1 MRQTQRNLF
10 KETTAVGVGPETKD
24 LSFPC
29 MEKIAGA
36 YGIPYLSDTK
46 NEELPVI
53 LKQFTEIDGFAMCE
67 VFVDSVQGFEPKPSA
82 MKLADGSLV
91 SPPLEDLAPFLDRDE
106 LKIDACT
113 KCEGQMTES
122 LGEDNTATVLI
133 TRKGAKKADKELYMV
148 ENAKF
153 KALMFGAKT
162 GIRTGDEADKINF
175 DKFTDAAAWLD
186 YELSWEKNNN
196 NVGFLGFDNS
206 SSDKMAKQAGYG
218 KVTKRSTKDKTITTP
233 GDCEDTT
240 ETIPGVTCWM
250 VKNIAGSFL
259 ADTTY
264 TGICS
269 NFLFDVCDLETPGTT
284 TDAPLPGTFT

>member
-1 MRQTQRNLF
+1 MKKTLIALF
-10 KETTAVGVGPETKD
+10 VAAFCFSSMAQVLIYDYSVSFKRIDVKQVKTTYKNDNVKKTVKLDSPKVVSDKFVGYV
-24 LSFPC
+24 
-29 MEKIAGA
+29 
-36 YGIPYLSDTK
+36 
-46 NEELPVI
+46 V
-53 LKQFTEIDGFAMCE
+53 
-67 VFVDSVQGFEPKPSA
+67 V
-82 MKLADGSLV
+82 
-91 SPPLEDLAPFLDRDE
+91 
-106 LKIDACT
+106 DACT

-162 GIRTGDEADKINF
+162 GIRTGNEADKINF

-186 YELSWEKNNN
+186 YELSWEKNN

-269 NFLFDVCDLETPGTT
+269 NFLFDVCDLDTPGTT
-284 TDAPLPGTFT
+284 TDAPLPGTFTLKLNNGLTFNKGAFRYTSKNDEKLLAALKAKLGFN

>member
-1 MRQTQRNLF
+1 MKKTLIALF
-10 KETTAVGVGPETKD
+10 VAAFCFSSMAQVLIYDYSVSFKRIDVKQVKTTYKNDNVKKTVKLDSPKVVSDKFVGYV
-24 LSFPC
+24 
-29 MEKIAGA
+29 
-36 YGIPYLSDTK
+36 
-46 NEELPVI
+46 V
-53 LKQFTEIDGFAMCE
+53 
-67 VFVDSVQGFEPKPSA
+67 V
-82 MKLADGSLV
+82 
-91 SPPLEDLAPFLDRDE
+91 
-106 LKIDACT
+106 DACE
-113 KCEGQMTES
+113 KCDGQMTES
-122 LGEDNTATVLI
+122 LNEDNTATVLI
-133 TRKGAKKADKELYMV
+133 TRKGAKKADKTLYTV

-175 DKFTDAAAWLD
+175 DKFTDAAAWLN

-196 NVGFLGFDNS
+196 HVGFLGLDNS
-206 SSDKMAKQAGYG
+206 SSDKMAVQAGYG

-240 ETIPGVTCWM
+240 ETIKGKTCWM

-284 TDAPLPGTFT
+284 TDAPLPGTFTLKLNNGITFNKGAFRYTSKEAAVEALKAKLGF

>member
-1 MRQTQRNLF
+1 MKKTLIALF
-10 KETTAVGVGPETKD
+10 VAAFCFSSMAQVLIYDYSVSFKRIDVKQVKTTYKNDNVKKTVKLDSPKVVSDKLVGYV
-24 LSFPC
+24 
-29 MEKIAGA
+29 
-36 YGIPYLSDTK
+36 
-46 NEELPVI
+46 V
-53 LKQFTEIDGFAMCE
+53 
-67 VFVDSVQGFEPKPSA
+67 V
-82 MKLADGSLV
+82 
-91 SPPLEDLAPFLDRDE
+91 
-106 LKIDACT
+106 DACT

-122 LGEDNTATVLI
+122 LNEDNTATVLI
-133 TRKGAKKADKELYMV
+133 TRKGAKKADRELRTI

-186 YELSWEKNNN
+186 YELSWVKKNN

-284 TDAPLPGTFT
+284 TDAPLPGTFTLKLNNGLTFNKGAFRYTSKNDEQLLKDLAKKLGF

>member
-1 MRQTQRNLF
+1 MKKTLIALF
-10 KETTAVGVGPETKD
+10 VAAFCFSSMAQVLIYDYSVSFKRIDVKQVKTTYKNDNVKKTVKLDSPKVVSDKFVGYV
-24 LSFPC
+24 
-29 MEKIAGA
+29 
-36 YGIPYLSDTK
+36 
-46 NEELPVI
+46 V
-53 LKQFTEIDGFAMCE
+53 
-67 VFVDSVQGFEPKPSA
+67 V
-82 MKLADGSLV
+82 
-91 SPPLEDLAPFLDRDE
+91 
-106 LKIDACT
+106 DACE

-122 LGEDNTATVLI
+122 LNEDNTATVLI
-133 TRKGAKKADKELYMV
+133 TRKGAKKADKTLYTV

-162 GIRTGDEADKINF
+162 GIRTADEADKINF
-175 DKFTDAAAWLD
+175 DKFTDAAAWLN

-196 NVGFLGFDNS
+196 HVGFLGLDNS
-206 SSDKMAKQAGYG
+206 SSDKMAVQAGYG

-240 ETIPGVTCWM
+240 ETIKGKTCWM

-284 TDAPLPGTFT
+284 TDAPLPGTFTLKLNNGLTFNKGAFRYTSKEAAVEALKAKLGF

>member
-1 MRQTQRNLF
+1 MKKTLIALF
-10 KETTAVGVGPETKD
+10 VAAFCFSSMAQVLIYDYSVSFKRIDVKQVKTTYKNDNVKKTVKLDSPKVVSDKLVGYV
-24 LSFPC
+24 
-29 MEKIAGA
+29 
-36 YGIPYLSDTK
+36 
-46 NEELPVI
+46 V
-53 LKQFTEIDGFAMCE
+53 
-67 VFVDSVQGFEPKPSA
+67 V
-82 MKLADGSLV
+82 
-91 SPPLEDLAPFLDRDE
+91 
-106 LKIDACT
+106 DACT

-122 LGEDNTATVLI
+122 LNEDNTATVLI
-133 TRKGAKKADKELYMV
+133 TRKGAKKADRELRTI

-284 TDAPLPGTFT
+284 TDAPLPGTFTLKLNNGLTFNKGAFRYTSKNDEQLLKDLAKKLGF

>member
-1 MRQTQRNLF
+1 MKKTLIALF
-10 KETTAVGVGPETKD
+10 VAAFCFSSMAQVLIYDYSVSFKRIDVKQVKTTYKNDNVKKSVKLDSPKVVSDKLVGYV
-24 LSFPC
+24 
-29 MEKIAGA
+29 
-36 YGIPYLSDTK
+36 
-46 NEELPVI
+46 V
-53 LKQFTEIDGFAMCE
+53 
-67 VFVDSVQGFEPKPSA
+67 V
-82 MKLADGSLV
+82 
-91 SPPLEDLAPFLDRDE
+91 
-106 LKIDACT
+106 DACT

-122 LGEDNTATVLI
+122 LNEDNTATVLI
-133 TRKGAKKADKELYMV
+133 TRKGAKKADKTLYTV

-162 GIRTGDEADKINF
+162 GIRTGNEADKINF

-284 TDAPLPGTFT
+284 TDAPLPGTFTLKLNNGLTFNKGAFRYTTKEAAFKALKAKLGF

>member
-1 MRQTQRNLF
+1 MKKTLIALF
-10 KETTAVGVGPETKD
+10 VAAFCFSSMAQVLIYDYSVSFKRIDVKQVKTTYKNDNVKKTVKLDSPKVVSDKFVGYV
-24 LSFPC
+24 
-29 MEKIAGA
+29 
-36 YGIPYLSDTK
+36 
-46 NEELPVI
+46 V
-53 LKQFTEIDGFAMCE
+53 
-67 VFVDSVQGFEPKPSA
+67 V
-82 MKLADGSLV
+82 
-91 SPPLEDLAPFLDRDE
+91 
-106 LKIDACT
+106 DACE

-122 LGEDNTATVLI
+122 IGDNTATVLI

-148 ENAKF
+148 EDAKF

-162 GIRTGDEADKINF
+162 GIRTGQEADKINF
-175 DKFTDAAAWLD
+175 DKFTDAALWLS
-186 YELSWEKNNN
+186 YELSWEKNENH
-196 NVGFLGFDNS
+196 VGFLGLDNS
-206 SSDKMAKQAGYG
+206 SSDKMAMQAGYG

-240 ETIPGVTCWM
+240 ETIEGVTCWM

-284 TDAPLPGTFT
+284 TDAPLPGTFTLKLNNSLTFNKGAFRYTRKEAAVEALKAKLGF

>member
-1 MRQTQRNLF
+1 MKKTLIALF
-10 KETTAVGVGPETKD
+10 VAAFCFSSMAQVLIYDYSVSFKRIDVKQVKTTYKNDNVKKTVKLDSPKVVSDKFVGYV
-24 LSFPC
+24 
-29 MEKIAGA
+29 
-36 YGIPYLSDTK
+36 
-46 NEELPVI
+46 V
-53 LKQFTEIDGFAMCE
+53 
-67 VFVDSVQGFEPKPSA
+67 V
-82 MKLADGSLV
+82 
-91 SPPLEDLAPFLDRDE
+91 
-106 LKIDACT
+106 DACT

-162 GIRTGDEADKINF
+162 GIRTGDEAYKINF

-240 ETIPGVTCWM
+240 IPGVTCWM

-284 TDAPLPGTFT
+284 TDAPLPGTFTLKLNNGLTFNKGAFRYTSKNDEKLLAALKAKLGFN

>member
-1 MRQTQRNLF
+1 MKKTLIALF
-10 KETTAVGVGPETKD
+10 VAAFCFSSMAQVLIYDYSVSFKRIDVKQVKTTYKNDNVKKTVKLDSPKVVSDKFVGYV
-24 LSFPC
+24 
-29 MEKIAGA
+29 
-36 YGIPYLSDTK
+36 
-46 NEELPVI
+46 V
-53 LKQFTEIDGFAMCE
+53 
-67 VFVDSVQGFEPKPSA
+67 V
-82 MKLADGSLV
+82 
-91 SPPLEDLAPFLDRDE
+91 
-106 LKIDACT
+106 DACT

-148 ENAKF
+148 EDAKF

-284 TDAPLPGTFT
+284 TDAPLPGTFTLKLNNSLTFNKGAFRYTSKNDEKLLAALKAKLGF

>member
-1 MRQTQRNLF
+1 MKKTLIALF
-10 KETTAVGVGPETKD
+10 VAAFCFSSMAQVLIYDYSVSFKRIDVKQVKTTYKNDNVKKTVKLDSPKVVSDKFVGYV
-24 LSFPC
+24 
-29 MEKIAGA
+29 
-36 YGIPYLSDTK
+36 
-46 NEELPVI
+46 V
-53 LKQFTEIDGFAMCE
+53 
-67 VFVDSVQGFEPKPSA
+67 V
-82 MKLADGSLV
+82 
-91 SPPLEDLAPFLDRDE
+91 
-106 LKIDACT
+106 DACT

-122 LGEDNTATVLI
+122 LNEDNTATVLI
-133 TRKGAKKADKELYMV
+133 TRKGAKKADKTLYTD

-162 GIRTGDEADKINF
+162 GIRTGNEADKINF
-175 DKFTDAAAWLD
+175 GKFTDAAAWLD

-284 TDAPLPGTFT
+284 TDAPLPGTFTLKLNNGLTFNKGAFRYTTKEAAFEALKAKLGF

>member
-1 MRQTQRNLF
+1 MKKTLIALF
-10 KETTAVGVGPETKD
+10 VAAFCFSSMAQVLIYDYSVSFKRIDVKQVKTTYKNDNVKKTVKLDSPKVVSDKFVGYV
-24 LSFPC
+24 
-29 MEKIAGA
+29 
-36 YGIPYLSDTK
+36 
-46 NEELPVI
+46 V
-53 LKQFTEIDGFAMCE
+53 
-67 VFVDSVQGFEPKPSA
+67 V
-82 MKLADGSLV
+82 
-91 SPPLEDLAPFLDRDE
+91 
-106 LKIDACT
+106 DACT

-218 KVTKRSTKDKTITTP
+218 KVTKRSTKDKIITTP

-264 TGICS
+264 AGICS

-284 TDAPLPGTFT
+284 TDAPLPGTFTLKLNNSLTFNKGAFRYTSKNDEKLLAALKAKLGFN

>member
-1 MRQTQRNLF
+1 MKKTLIALF
-10 KETTAVGVGPETKD
+10 VAAFCFSSMAQVLIYDYSVSFKRIDVKQVKTTYKNDNVKKTVKLDSPKVVSDKLVGYV
-24 LSFPC
+24 
-29 MEKIAGA
+29 
-36 YGIPYLSDTK
+36 
-46 NEELPVI
+46 V
-53 LKQFTEIDGFAMCE
+53 
-67 VFVDSVQGFEPKPSA
+67 V
-82 MKLADGSLV
+82 
-91 SPPLEDLAPFLDRDE
+91 
-106 LKIDACT
+106 DACE

-122 LGEDNTATVLI
+122 IGDNTATVLI
-133 TRKGAKKADKELYMV
+133 TRKGAKKADRDLRII

-162 GIRTGDEADKINF
+162 GIRTGNEPDTINF

-233 GDCEDTT
+233 GDCEDST

-284 TDAPLPGTFT
+284 TDAPLPGTFTLKLNNGLTFNKGAFRYTSKNDEQLLMDLKKKLGF

>member
-1 MRQTQRNLF
+1 MKKTLIALF
-10 KETTAVGVGPETKD
+10 VAAFCFSSMAQVLIYDYSVSFKRIDVKQVKTTYKNDNVKKTVKLDSPKVVSDKFVGYV
-24 LSFPC
+24 
-29 MEKIAGA
+29 
-36 YGIPYLSDTK
+36 
-46 NEELPVI
+46 V
-53 LKQFTEIDGFAMCE
+53 
-67 VFVDSVQGFEPKPSA
+67 V
-82 MKLADGSLV
+82 
-91 SPPLEDLAPFLDRDE
+91 
-106 LKIDACT
+106 DACT

-162 GIRTGDEADKINF
+162 GIRTGDEAGKINF

-233 GDCEDTT
+233 GDCEDIT
-240 ETIPGVTCWM
+240 EPIPGVTCWM

-269 NFLFDVCDLETPGTT
+269 NFLFDVCNLETPGTT
-284 TDAPLPGTFT
+284 TDAPLPGTFTLKLNNSLTFNKGAFRYTSKNDEKLLAALKAKLGF

>member
-1 MRQTQRNLF
+1 MKKTLIALF
-10 KETTAVGVGPETKD
+10 VAAFCFSSMAQVLIYDYSVSFKRIDVKQVKTTYKATKD
-24 LSFPC
+24 
-29 MEKIAGA
+29 GA
-36 YGIPYLSDTK
+36 IVKKTVKLDSPKVVSD
-46 NEELPVI
+46 
-53 LKQFTEIDGFAMCE
+53 
-67 VFVDSVQGFEPKPSA
+67 
-82 MKLADGSLV
+82 KLVGYV
-91 SPPLEDLAPFLDRDE
+91 VV
-106 LKIDACT
+106 DACT

-122 LGEDNTATVLI
+122 LAGDNTATVLI

-148 ENAKF
+148 EDAKF

-269 NFLFDVCDLETPGTT
+269 NFLFDVCDLDTPGTT
-284 TDAPLPGTFT
+284 TDAPLPGTFTLKLNNSLTFNKGAFRYTSKNDEQLLKDLKAKLGF

>member
-1 MRQTQRNLF
+1 MKKTLIALF
-10 KETTAVGVGPETKD
+10 VAAFCFSSMAQVLIYDYSVSFKRIDVKQVKTTYKNDNVKKTVKLDSPKVVSDKFVGYV
-24 LSFPC
+24 
-29 MEKIAGA
+29 
-36 YGIPYLSDTK
+36 
-46 NEELPVI
+46 V
-53 LKQFTEIDGFAMCE
+53 
-67 VFVDSVQGFEPKPSA
+67 V
-82 MKLADGSLV
+82 
-91 SPPLEDLAPFLDRDE
+91 
-106 LKIDACT
+106 DACT

-122 LGEDNTATVLI
+122 LNEDNTATVLI
-133 TRKGAKKADKELYMV
+133 TRKGAKKADKTLYTV

-284 TDAPLPGTFT
+284 TDAPLPGTFTLKLNNGLTFNKGAFRYTTKEAAFKALKAKLGF